1 MFERQVIFEKIGKEK
16 QKLIESS
23 KITIIGIGAIG
34 TNTAESL
41 VRCGV
46 KELILIDNDKI
57 EEHNLQRQ
65 VLFTKED
72 IGDFKVDVAEK
83 KLKLINNVNIKFIKE
98 RLTKENIYLINSDL
112 ILDCTDNIETRF
124 LINEF
129 CKKERLPWIYCSA
142 IESTGM
148 VLVVTPK
155 TPCFSC
161 IIKEPTETLGSCEEN
176 GILNTIAKTISSI
189 QVTEALKILTKQQPT
204 KELIHFDIW
213 KTKLIKTKVKKDP
226 LCKVCQG
233 SYENL
238 ESKTF
243 SVKKCTSGGAFIAR
257 PLGKQELDLNKVKEN
272 FTIIADTPVVVI
284 IKDKFKVSCYKNGKL
299 MIESETLEEAE
310 KQAERI
316 YST

>member
-83 KLKLINNVNIKFIKE
+83 KLKLINNINIKFIKE
-98 RLTKENIYLINSDL
+98 RLT
-112 ILDCTDNIETRF
+112 
-124 LINEF
+124 
-129 CKKERLPWIYCSA
+129 WIYCSA

-161 IIKEPTETLGSCEEN
+161 IIKEPTETLESCEEN

-189 QVTEALKILTKQQPT
+189 QVTEALKILTKQPPT

-213 KTKLIKTKVKKDP
+213 KNKLIKTKVKKDP

-243 SVKKCTSGGAFIAR
+243 SVKKCNSGGAFIAR

>member
-72 IGDFKVDVAEK
+72 IGSFKVDIAEK

-98 RLTKENIYLINSDL
+98 RLTKE
-112 ILDCTDNIETRF
+112 
-124 LINEF
+124 F
-129 CKKERLPWIYCSA
+129 CKKERLTWIYCSA

-148 VLVVTPK
+148 VLV
-155 TPCFSC
+155 FHF
-161 IIKEPTETLGSCEEN
+161 LH
-176 GILNTIAKTISSI
+176 
-189 QVTEALKILTKQQPT
+189 KILMFQ
-204 KELIHFDIW
+204 
-213 KTKLIKTKVKKDP
+213 
-226 LCKVCQG
+226 
-233 SYENL
+233 
-238 ESKTF
+238 
-243 SVKKCTSGGAFIAR
+243 SV
-257 PLGKQELDLNKVKEN
+257 L
-272 FTIIADTPVVVI
+272 
-284 IKDKFKVSCYKNGKL
+284 
-299 MIESETLEEAE
+299 
-310 KQAERI
+310 
-316 YST
+316 